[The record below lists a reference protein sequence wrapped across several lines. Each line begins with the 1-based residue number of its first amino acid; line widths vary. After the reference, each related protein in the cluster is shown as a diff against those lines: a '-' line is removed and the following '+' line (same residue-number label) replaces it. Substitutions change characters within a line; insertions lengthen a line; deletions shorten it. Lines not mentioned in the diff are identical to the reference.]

1 MSLSLLV
8 VDDSSFSRKM
18 VIKAL
23 PESWDVEITQAA
35 NGVEALNELR
45 KGRGEVMFL
54 DLNMPEIDGYQV
66 LEEVYE
72 KSLPCK
78 VFVLSADIQPKAEER
93 VKALGALAFIKKPFT
108 KQVIAAALVQYE
120 IHGHD

>member
-18 VIKAL
+18 VIKSL

-35 NGVEALNELR
+35 NGIEALNELR

-54 DLNMPEIDGYQV
+54 DLNMPEVDGYQV
-66 LEEVYE
+66 LEKEFE
-72 KSLPCK
+72 KSLPTK

-108 KQVIAAALVQYE
+108 KQIIATMLAQYE

>member
-1 MSLSLLV
+1 MSLSLLI

-23 PESWDVEITQAA
+23 PETWDVEITQAV
-35 NGVEALNELR
+35 NGAEALDELQ

-54 DLNMPEIDGYQV
+54 DLNMPEVDGYQV
-66 LEEVYE
+66 LEEVSE
-72 KSLPCK
+72 KSLPTK

-108 KQVIAAALVQYE
+108 KEVIAMVLAQHE